1 MDFKQIEAFVN
12 VVKYHNF
19 SKAADASFL
28 TQPTISAHISSLE
41 KELGMQLI
49 ERGGKEAVP
58 TRQGQLFFKYAVA
71 MIGTREKAVYSL
83 KNYNESIEGVI
94 EIFASN
100 VPYQYIL
107 PNLMVSFKKK
117 YHNVKF
123 YVEQEDSGQVN
134 DSIREQ
140 KAEIGF
146 TGSRTENDLS
156 YVKLEED
163 NAVLITPKNEK
174 YSKLHGRPIKM
185 ADFMEEEFVWREL
198 GSGSRK
204 AFERAM
210 TDMGISMKK
219 MNVIARM
226 SNLTG
231 VKKTVSAGLGISVIS
246 GLSAERD
253 TEKADYLVFDIEDF
267 KFERNFYMT
276 YHKQTTLSPTAEM
289 FKKHVME
296 EYNIK

>member
-41 KELGMQLI
+41 KEMGMQLI
-49 ERGGKEAVP
+49 DRGGKEAVP

-117 YHNVKF
+117 YHNTKF

-146 TGSRTENDLS
+146 TGSRTENDLI

-174 YSKLHGRPIKM
+174 YLKLHGSTIKM

-204 AFERAM
+204 AFEKAM
-210 TDMGISMKK
+210 TDMDISMKK
-219 MNVIARM
+219 MNIIARM

-231 VKKTVSAGLGISVIS
+231 VKRAVSAGLGVSVIS

-267 KFERNFYMT
+267 KFERNFYMI

-289 FKKHVME
+289 FKRHVME